1 MDKPE
6 TSQQNTHPKNHQ
18 EILAFAQKCQPSRFK
33 DGEIVAS
40 PSGKDPHILA
50 APILWGLDQS
60 MRYRYWNVYIA
71 LTSSSSDTPQSIIT
85 IPIEPQFLEDR
96 VDPPKGIS
104 GVYWTVS
111 GLEGTENPIV
121 SALTY
126 VTIGKGWRA
135 NNTRASNY
143 TTVLTQAI
151 FDAKSMHEA
160 KIKDGMQLDK
170 SQLHG
175 SKVVNM
181 KQMIARPQT
190 TPGIPQ
196 WRVFGMAVHD
206 FNKHKKHIQY
216 PCYVD
221 PKYDGTMFI
230 MVAHPDLPAKTLTVV
245 RDGAP
250 KKVFAHVDAYSRGRK
265 NVESQDHIVIELY
278 PTLKKYP
285 GLHIV
290 GELWRKGMSLQDISG
305 ATRRTAD
312 SSRGDAEKL
321 QLHVFDCFRIDERN
335 LHYEQR
341 RDILDAVFD
350 ELPDGLQ
357 YIVRVPSK
365 RCANEEAVME
375 TYKKHLEDKL
385 EGAVVRNDF
394 ALYEFGFDNEPRTYD
409 TLKLKPRPDEEYP
422 VVGFEHG
429 NGKEEKAVKWI
440 CCENDKGVLERL
452 GELIPLAERYTFK
465 VTPNQP
471 TALRNHIYEKISRDG
486 YFKKYV
492 YGKLVTVSMLDRSK
506 GKLLPVQPKVLR
518 FFEKEMDLKLQE
530 GYIPP

>member
-1 MDKPE
+1 MDKPD
-6 TSQQNTHPKNHQ
+6 SNTQPKNHL
-18 EILAFAQKCQPSRFK
+18 EILTFANTCQPSRFK
-33 DGEIVAS
+33 DGDVVPSI
-40 PSGKDPHILA
+40 SGKNPTVLA

-60 MRYRYWNVYIA
+60 MRYRYWHVYIA
-71 LTSSSSDTPQSIIT
+71 LTLSSVDTASPADANP
-85 IPIEPQFLEDR
+85 IPIEPQFLNDR
-96 VDPPKGIS
+96 IDPPKGTS
-104 GVYWTVS
+104 GIYWTVS

-121 SALTY
+121 SALTF

-170 SQLHG
+170 SLLHG
-175 SKVVNM
+175 AKVINM

-206 FNKHKKHIQY
+206 FNKHKKRITY

-230 MVAHPDLPAKTLTVV
+230 MVAHPDLPAKPLTII

-250 KKVFAHVDAYSRGRK
+250 KKVIAHFDAYSRGRK

-312 SSRGDAEKL
+312 SSRGEAERL
-321 QLHVFDCFRIDERN
+321 QLHVFDCFRIDQRD
-335 LHYEQR
+335 LHYDQR
-341 RDILDAVFD
+341 RDILDAIFD
-350 ELPDGLQ
+350 EFPDGMQ
-357 YIVRVPSK
+357 YVVRVPSK
-365 RCANEEAVME
+365 KCADEKAVME
-375 TYKKHLEDKL
+375 VYHKHLEDKL
-385 EGAVVRNDF
+385 EGAVVRNEY

-422 VVGFEHG
+422 VVGFEDG
-429 NGKEEKAVKWI
+429 NGKESGAVKWI
-440 CCENDKGVLERL
+440 CCENDKGVLERT
-452 GELIPLAERYTFK
+452 GQLIPLPERYTFK

-471 TALRNHIYEKISRDG
+471 TPLRKHIYSKISQDG

-492 YGKLVTVSMLDRSK
+492 YGKLVTVSMLSRSE

-518 FFEKEMDLKLQE
+518 FYEKDMDLKLQE
-530 GYIPP
+530 GY